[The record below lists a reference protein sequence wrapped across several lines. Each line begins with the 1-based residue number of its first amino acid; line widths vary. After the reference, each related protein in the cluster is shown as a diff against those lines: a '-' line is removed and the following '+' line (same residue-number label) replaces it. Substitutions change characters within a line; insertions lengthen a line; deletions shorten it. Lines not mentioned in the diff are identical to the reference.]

1 MDRVELLRAGSDD
14 TRVSFI
20 VIPRQSP
27 YGMVQNIQRRDII
40 KGAAGAGLVGVAGC
54 TQLTGD
60 GGNGGD
66 GDGGPDTLIVIGY
79 PQSGV
84 QLFKDFYSEFGTDI
98 PILVTDGLKDPKL
111 PEKVGNSMANVEG
124 TAPAPKGP
132 GADQFAQMYQDEYG
146 SKPGVFNAHTFDSS
160 AILMLANA
168 AAGKND
174 GTAVRDQMT
183 AVANPKGD
191 TFTPDQLPAALDAVA
206 AGQDVNYQGA
216 SSPTDFDERG
226 DMVAVTYSVFAFENK
241 DVKNLRS
248 IDFKGDAPSKEVT
261 PPAGTGRTVKVGIL
275 LPLTGD
281 LAPLGKP
288 MRDAGKLA
296 VKKAKENTSNLTID
310 ARVEDTQTNPQAG
323 ISAANALVSAGYP
336 GVNGPASSG
345 VNIQVSKQV
354 WEPNKTVG
362 CSPSSTSPKVTTL
375 DDNDYVWRTAP
386 SDALQG
392 QVLAQ
397 VSYKSKGARS
407 AATMYVNNSY
417 GQSLSQSF
425 ADSFK
430 KRGGSIKTQVPF
442 AKKKS
447 SYTSELEKAL
457 K

>member
-1 MDRVELLRAGSDD
+1 M
-14 TRVSFI
+14 
-20 VIPRQSP
+20 PR
-27 YGMVQNIQRRDII
+27 NIQRRDII
-40 KGAAGAGLVGVAGC
+40 KGVGGAGVVGLAGC
-54 TQLTGD
+54 TQITGD
-60 GGNGGD
+60 GNGGG

-84 QLFKDFYSEFGTDI
+84 QLFKDFYSEFGTDL

-111 PEKVGNSMANVEG
+111 PDNVGNDMTNVEG
-124 TAPAPKGP
+124 TAPAPEGP

-146 SKPGVFNAHTFDSS
+146 RKPGVFNAHTFDSA

-168 AAGKND
+168 AAGEND

-183 AVANPKGD
+183 AVANPKGEK
-191 TFTPDQLPAALDAVA
+191 FTPDQLPDALDAVA

-216 SSPTDFDERG
+216 SSSTDFDDNG
-226 DMVAVTYSVFAFENK
+226 DMVAVTYNVFAFKNK
-241 DVKNLRS
+241 DVTNLRS
-248 IDFKGDAPSKEVT
+248 IPFSGEAPSKEAS
-261 PPAGTGRTVKVGIL
+261 PPGGTGRTVKVGIL

-296 VKKAKENTSNLTID
+296 AKVAKDNTANLTID
-310 ARVEDTQTNPQAG
+310 SRVEDTQTNPQAG
-323 ISAANALVSAGYP
+323 ISAANALVNAGYP
-336 GVNGPASSG
+336 GVDGPASSG

-354 WEPNKTVG
+354 WTPKTTVG

-375 DDNDYVWRTAP
+375 DDDDYVWRTAP

-392 QVLAQ
+392 QVLAR
-397 VSYKSKGARS
+397 VAYDGKDARS

-442 AKKKS
+442 EKQKS

-457 K
+457 N

>member
-1 MDRVELLRAGSDD
+1 MRVR
-14 TRVSFI
+14 FI
-20 VIPRQSP
+20 IIGRQRL
-27 YGMVQNIQRRDII
+27 YGMPRKIQRRDVIRGVG
-40 KGAAGAGLVGVAGC
+40 GASIVGLAGC
-54 TQLTGD
+54 TQLTDGGGD
-60 GGNGGD
+60 GTPTDGGG

-84 QLFKDFYSEFGTDI
+84 QLFKDFYSEFGTDL
-98 PILVTDGLKDPKL
+98 PILVTDGLKDPTL
-111 PEKVGNSMANVEG
+111 PDKVGNPMSNVEG

-132 GADQFAQMYQDEYG
+132 GAEQFAQMYQEEYG
-146 SKPGVFNAHTFDSS
+146 RKPGVFNAHTFDSA

-168 AAGKND
+168 AAGKNG

-191 TFTPDQLPAALDAVA
+191 KFTPDRLPEALDAVA

-216 SSPTDFDERG
+216 SSSTDFDDRG
-226 DMVAVTYSVFAFENK
+226 DMVAVTYSHFAFKNK
-241 DVKNLRS
+241 EVTTLRT
-248 IDFKGDAPSKEVT
+248 IPFKGSAPSKQAT
-261 PPAGTGRTVKVGIL
+261 PTGGTGRTVKVGIL

-296 VKKAKENTSNLTID
+296 TKVAKDNTSNLTID

-336 GVNGPASSG
+336 GIDGPASSG
-345 VNIQVSKQV
+345 VNLQVSKQV
-354 WEPNKTVG
+354 FIPNKAVG

-397 VSYKSKGARS
+397 VGYKDKGARS
-407 AATMYVNNSY
+407 AATLYVNNSY

-457 K
+457 N